1 MTGLPGA
8 FAFAAMIGARFLTVI
23 AVGAITPP
31 ALGHFESIHRTVD
44 DAHPAAGLAVA
55 GT

>member
-1 MTGLPGA
+1 MTELLGA
-8 FAFAAMIGARFLTVI
+8 VAFPVMIGAQFLAVV